1 MRLTFPSIRKIN
13 KTWAVLGVALVIGII
28 AALATRSY
36 LSQKI
41 EAIESRGK
49 YETVEL
55 LVAKTFIPKGS
66 IVAVDDLA
74 IRKIP
79 VEFAQ
84 SGAVTPQDI
93 LSIAGRVTGYD
104 VKKGEMVMLSQ
115 MLSKRA
121 PTFSA
126 RLENG
131 HRAITVMV
139 DEINSISGMLEPGDL
154 IDLMF
159 TVDQNG
165 RKVIFPLL
173 QHVQVMATGKRSVDD
188 PKGGEPVQFATVTL
202 NTTPDQ
208 AKNIIIA
215 RETGKLTAL
224 LRSPSDKESG
234 SDKSVDLATL
244 FGAKREGQHAS
255 HDGGVPVLYG
265 GSASRFPPEALK
277 LGRYRGTATRTNPPP
292 PPLIAAPPPAAVAVA
307 TTAISP

>member
-1 MRLTFPSIRKIN
+1 MRLPFFSTKKIN
-13 KTWAVLGVALVIGII
+13 KTWAVLGIALAIGMV

-41 EAIESRGK
+41 QAIESRGNR
-49 YETVEL
+49 ETVDL
-55 LVAKTFIPKGS
+55 LVAKTFIAKGS
-66 IVAVDDLA
+66 TVAVDDLA

-84 SGAVTPQDI
+84 SGAVKPQDV
-93 LSIAGRVTGYD
+93 LTVAGKVSGFD
-104 VKKGEMVMLSQ
+104 VKKGDMVMLSQ

-126 RLENG
+126 RLADG
-131 HRAITVMV
+131 QRAITVMV

-173 QHVQVMATGKRSVDD
+173 QRVQVMATGKRSVDD

-202 NTTPDQ
+202 NTTPSQ

-224 LRSPSDKESG
+224 LRSPGDQEPG
-234 SDKSVDLATL
+234 SEKSVDLATL
-244 FGAKREGQHAS
+244 FGAKRENPRVAR
-255 HDGGVPVLYG
+255 DGGVPVLYG

-277 LGRYRGTATRTNPPP
+277 LGRYRGTATLMNPPP
-292 PPLIAAPPPAAVAVA
+292 PAPVAVVA
-307 TTAISP
+307 TASSP